1 MKYRI
6 KLADGTELKN
16 LALNGNN
23 YISTEK
29 GIESA
34 LTPVNLTNVTISD
47 GTAEECFENMV
58 LTNTWEQQDGT
69 HFILRE
75 MTLEEKAAMDVDA
88 KIEYIAMMADID
100 L

>member
-58 LTNTWEQQDGT
+58 QERSMSDEQIAALSAPELIQLM
-69 HFILRE
+69 IRLVEELELRLME
-75 MTLEEKAAMDVDA
+75 NAE
-88 KIEYIAMMADID
+88 
-100 L
+100 

>member
-1 MKYRI
+1 
-6 KLADGTELKN
+6 
-16 LALNGNN
+16 
-23 YISTEK
+23 
-29 GIESA
+29 
-34 LTPVNLTNVTISD
+34 
-47 GTAEECFENMV
+47 MV
-58 LTNTWEQQDGT
+58 LTNIWEQQDGT